1 MGWTCQYDH
10 KGFCKRLKI
19 ACEPGIKGCILQ
31 QSTDGIVFNTY
42 TPSFLKEE
50 EKEQTQKREAPV
62 YFSKSD

>member
-19 ACEPGIKGCILQ
+19 PCEPGIKGCILQ
-31 QSTDGIVFNTY
+31 KNEGIVFNTY
-42 TPSFLKEE
+42 KPNFEE

-62 YFSKSD
+62 YFSKSF